1 MAMTIA
7 ERESG
12 GRALV
17 PGLETA
23 RPLAST
29 LPSLLQEDDFCVR
42 LTSAFDE
49 ALAPVVATLDCFGT
63 YLDPRLAPQDFVD
76 WLAGWVG
83 VETDETWPPERR
95 RNFVAEAIDVYHQRG
110 TRAGLV
116 RHIELYS
123 GVVPSVEESGGCT
136 WSQEAGGDLPGSPQP
151 RLAVRVELDE
161 PGHVDAAVVD
171 RIVRSSRPAHVPH
184 EVHVLIRSVLGQGD
198 EEQALPGAA
207 SDWAEEAL
215 DVLGDGEASLDAPA
229 PVHPPEA
236 SVVEVGPG
244 VPTERDEPEA
254 EATVTS
260 DLVEDDD
267 TGAGLGEATFDR
279 SDAAPAD
286 GDGEAEGVSDGPSTE
301 PQSGA
306 DHVHDLFRFDPPS
319 TEETGPA
326 TEGDDPGATP

>member
-49 ALAPVVATLDCFGT
+49 ALAPVVTTLDCFGT

-83 VETDETWPPERR
+83 VDADETWPPERR

-123 GVVPSVEESGGCT
+123 GVVPSVEESGGCA

-151 RLAVRVELDE
+151 RLAVRLNIDE

-184 EVHVLIRSVLGQGD
+184 EVYVHVGSELVQGD
-198 EEQALPGAA
+198 EAQTPPVEAESA
-207 SDWAEEAL
+207 WAEEAL
-215 DVLGDGEASLDAPA
+215 DALGDGEASLDAPA
-229 PVHPPEA
+229 AVHPPEA

-244 VPTERDEPEA
+244 VPTELDDPEA
-254 EATVTS
+254 PAIVASE
-260 DLVEDDD
+260 LLEDDD
-267 TGAGLGEATFDR
+267 TGTGWGETNLDRGDAGL
-279 SDAAPAD
+279 AD
-286 GDGEAEGVSDGPSTE
+286 GDGETRSETPAVGPVPGEDEIHDVFWTEPESTE
-301 PQSGA
+301 DGGA
-306 DHVHDLFRFDPPS
+306 
-319 TEETGPA
+319 G
-326 TEGDDPGATP
+326 GDQPGNIP